1 MHKTITIQADVV
13 HLLQAMIPKGV
24 WLHDWQ
30 HIINAVSC

>member
-24 WLHDWQ
+24 WLHDRQ
-30 HIINAVSC
+30 LTINAVSC